1 MMPSTP
7 TPESG
12 SGGSS
17 PLRRWGPIA
26 AIVAVVAIVAG
37 FLVLGGGDDDDDSD
51 EAVTGGASTTTG
63 EEEAATP
70 NGAISFSQAEEQG
83 LDVTFNE
90 ACDLETGR
98 VAIPYFFAPECYAN
112 AEPSA
117 DWQPSRGVT
126 ADSVNVV
133 VYVAPETDPILDY
146 ITAAINNDDTNPQ
159 EQETMEG
166 FVAMFQATYQTYGR
180 TVNLIFMEGSGTS
193 EDQVAARADAVRA
206 DEEFDAFAVFGGPAL
221 ANAWTEEINA
231 RDVICVGCPPVTEPE
246 PNVFGILASSEQ
258 NRLHIVEYVSTRLA
272 GEPAE
277 FAGDEAMR
285 TQERVFGHLF
295 IEANDESATSAADL
309 RSRLEAEGITL
320 AEQASYILDP
330 NTLQEQANGI
340 IGRFRDAGV
349 TSVIVQTD
357 PIAPSV
363 FTQVATLQQWFP
375 EWILTG
381 STLTDTT
388 AFGRTYDQ
396 QQWAHA
402 FGISQ
407 LGARTA
413 PGVGGSSQL
422 YEWFNGAPPPAD
434 DSDGVIYPAPAIFFA
449 GLQLAGPDL
458 DVEAMR
464 TGLLSLAPSDT
475 RTITQPGF
483 SYGDHG
489 LYPNIDYAGIDDFTE
504 VWWDPTVAGDDEIDR
519 PGSGMY
525 RYVDGGRRYRLGE
538 YGEESTPLFVLDGT
552 ITVYDEPPPSE
563 QVTDYPPPG

>member
-17 PLRRWGPIA
+17 PLRRYGPIA
-26 AIVAVVAIVAG
+26 AIVVVIAIVAG
-37 FLVLGGGDDDDDSD
+37 IVLLSGGDDDDGED
-51 EAVTGGASTTTG
+51 AVAGGGTTTTAEG
-63 EEEAATP
+63 EAAAP
-70 NGAISFSQAEEQG
+70 SGAISFSQAEDQG
-83 LDVTFNE
+83 LDVTFKE
-90 ACDLETGR
+90 SCDLETGR
-98 VAIPYFFAPECYAN
+98 VAMPYFFAPECYAN
-112 AEPSA
+112 AELSA

-126 ADSVNVV
+126 ADSINVV
-133 VYVAPETDPILDY
+133 VYVAPETDPILDF
-146 ITAAINNDDTNPQ
+146 ITAAINNDDTNAQ
-159 EQETMEG
+159 ENETMEG
-166 FVAMFQATYQTYGR
+166 FVAAFQAMYQTYGR
-180 TVNLIFMEGSGTS
+180 TVNLTFMDGSGTS
-193 EDQVAARADAVRA
+193 DDQVAARADAVRA
-206 DEEFDAFAVFGGPAL
+206 DEEFDAFAVFGGPVL
-221 ANAWTEEINA
+221 ANAWTEELNA
-231 RDVICVGCPPVTEPE
+231 RNVICIGCPAVTEPE
-246 PNVFGILASSEQ
+246 PNVFGVLASSLQ

-272 GEPAE
+272 GKPAE

-285 TQERVFGHLF
+285 TQDRVFGHLY

-309 RSRLEAEGITL
+309 RARLEAEGVTL
-320 AEQASYILDP
+320 AEQAAYTLDP

-340 IGRFRDAGV
+340 ISRFRDAGV

-363 FTQVATLQQWFP
+363 FTQVATLQEWFP

-434 DSDGVIYPAPAIFFA
+434 DSDGVIIPGPAIFFA

-458 DVEAMR
+458 DVESMR
-464 TGLLSLAPSDT
+464 EGLLSLAPSDT

-489 LYPNIDYAGIDDFTE
+489 LYPVIDYAGIDDFTE
-504 VWWDPTVAGDDEIDR
+504 VWWDPTVEGDDEIDR
-519 PGSGMY
+519 PGTGMY
-525 RYVDGGRRYRLGE
+525 RYVDGGVRYRLGE
-538 YGEESTPLFVLDGT
+538 WGAESTPLFDLDGT
-552 ITVYDEPPPSE
+552 VTVYTEPPAAEVVP
-563 QVTDYPPPG
+563 DYPPPG